1 MMRLSASVVLGVVG
15 VLLAGSGV
23 ARSSRVDAPR
33 VLWQGPVLAGDR
45 VAWEEELEAKGSL
58 RLWTRGR
65 GERVVYSSD
74 SLDLGRP
81 LAASADLLAFQ
92 RSYPSCPP
100 QPNVVCPQAQ
110 DALAGRPTGPFKTLV
125 PRHTC
130 FASTGS
136 ALAVD
141 AGVAAY
147 LEPDCAHD
155 RVRVVVRDVAHDR
168 RPLVLRDA
176 AVTGTCCSDVAI
188 AGRFVAWNDR
198 GHVVVYDRVARRRAY
213 RATVRAVG
221 APGLELGFDLQPDGK
236 LAVAFRLIE
245 VAGGGRT
252 TVAWFSPSEQRPHV
266 LPLHGRS
273 TLVRIARDR
282 IAFER
287 FSSAKKGA
295 LVVADLR
302 GRVQTVARFAPPLRL
317 RSGFDFDGRQIVWAQ
332 DRITATREDCPPPG
346 QGRPCVLRETGVT
359 KIWLRAIPAGSSH
372 LVVRLPFDDTVA
384 HPQP

>member
-1 MMRLSASVVLGVVG
+1 MMRLSATVVIGVVA

-23 ARSSRVDAPR
+23 ARSSRTGTQR
-33 VLWQGPVLAGDR
+33 VLWQAPVLAGDR
-45 VAWEEELEAKGSL
+45 VAWGEEAGAKGSL
-58 RLWTRGR
+58 RLWTRSR

-81 LAASADLLAFQ
+81 LAASARLLAFQ
-92 RSYPSCPP
+92 RSYPGCPP
-100 QPNVVCPQAQ
+100 QPNFVCPQVQ
-110 DALAGRPTGPFKTLV
+110 DALAGRPTGPFRTLV

-130 FASTGS
+130 FASTGR

-141 AGVAAY
+141 AGVASY
-147 LEPDCAHD
+147 LEPDCAHG
-155 RVRVVVRDVAHDR
+155 RVRVVVRDFAGDR
-168 RPLVLRDA
+168 PPLVLRDA
-176 AVTGTCCSDVAI
+176 AATGTCCSDVAI

-198 GHVVVYDRVARRRAY
+198 GRVVVYDRVARRRAY
-213 RATVRAVG
+213 RAIVRAAD

-245 VAGGGRT
+245 VAEAGRT
-252 TVAWFSPSEQRPHV
+252 TVAWFSRSEPRPHV
-266 LPLHGRS
+266 LPIHGRN
-273 TLVRIARDR
+273 TLVRIAGNR

-287 FSSAKKGA
+287 FSSAKKSA
-295 LVVADLR
+295 LAVTDLT

-346 QGRPCVLRETGVT
+346 QGRPCVLLESGVT
-359 KIWLRAIPAGSSH
+359 KIWLRATPAGPAR
-372 LVVRLPFDDTVA
+372 LVERLPFTDTVA

>member
-1 MMRLSASVVLGVVG
+1 MMRPSVAVVLGAVA
-15 VLLAGSGV
+15 VLLPGSGV
-23 ARSSRVDAPR
+23 ARSSRADAPR

-45 VAWEEELEAKGSL
+45 VAWEEEAGAKGSL
-58 RLWTRGR
+58 RLWTRGP

-141 AGVAAY
+141 AGVSAY

-198 GHVVVYDRVARRRAY
+198 GHVVVYDRVSRRRAY
-213 RATVRAVG
+213 RATMRAAG

-245 VAGGGRT
+245 VAGVGRT
-252 TVAWFSPSEQRPHV
+252 TVAWFSRSEPHSHV
-266 LPLHGRS
+266 LPLRGRS
-273 TLVRIARDR
+273 TLVRIAGDR

-295 LVVADLR
+295 LVVADLTD
-302 GRVQTVARFAPPLRL
+302 RVQTVARFAPPLRL

-359 KIWLRAIPAGSSH
+359 TIWLRAIPAGSSH
-372 LVVRLPFDDTVA
+372 LVERLPFADTVA